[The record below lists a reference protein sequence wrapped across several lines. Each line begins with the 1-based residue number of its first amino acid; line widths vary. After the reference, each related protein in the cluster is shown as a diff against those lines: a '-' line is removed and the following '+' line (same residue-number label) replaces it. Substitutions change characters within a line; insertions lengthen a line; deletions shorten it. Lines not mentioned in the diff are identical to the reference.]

1 MNRTANRSGEVKE
14 MGMTDR
20 ETILELAKQI
30 VSTDRNVNYGEPER
44 NFEVIADLWTVA
56 LRGNYLFSPHEV
68 AMLMMLVKV
77 ARISTSPEIQDHWVD
92 IAGYAACGGEV
103 RPKVRSEPEP

>member
-1 MNRTANRSGEVKE
+1 

-20 ETILELAKQI
+20 EVILDLAKQI
-30 VSTDRNVNYGEPER
+30 VSTDRNTDYGEPEQ
-44 NFEVIADLWTVA
+44 NFEAIAGLWTAA

-77 ARISTSPEIQDHWVD
+77 ARISTSPEVQDHWVD

-103 RPKVRSEPEP
+103 RPKTRPEPTTP